1 MTVYSGPIFDM
12 TVIANQLSIP
22 MDERDRLMLPKRAI
36 TIFRARG
43 LLA

>member
-12 TVIANQLSIP
+12 TVIASQLSIP
-22 MDERDRLMLPKRAI
+22 IDEGDRLLLPKRAI

-43 LLA
+43 LLP